1 MVDCRVAPIKVLKQV
16 LIVEIEN
23 NKDDDEHELFEAII
37 NDSGNNQ
44 RCQAPGL
51 VITGL
56 IRGEQVDHSD
66 EPIQNGEQ
74 EDHETEDDSHE
85 TSQLVAM
92 ATYTEAK
99 PYSGHVKAAKNVL
112 AAKAMIQ
119 T

>member
-1 MVDCRVAPIKVLKQV
+1 M
-16 LIVEIEN
+16 
-23 NKDDDEHELFEAII
+23 
-37 NDSGNNQ
+37 
-44 RCQAPGL
+44 
-51 VITGL
+51 
-56 IRGEQVDHSD
+56 DHSD

-99 PYSGHVKAAKNVL
+99 PYSGHVKAAKNIL

-119 T
+119 TQANDGKAVPFSLRTIGQFPTS